1 MDLEKWKVFLAIA
14 EFGNLSAAASRMNIS
29 QSGASYT
36 IKQLENEVGFTLFSR
51 SKWKGME
58 LTPSGQLVYEQINN
72 LLQES
77 ERFTQTI
84 SKINGNLTGSLRIG
98 TFESIAITLLP
109 PILAAFQKDFPKID
123 IYIKEGDN
131 DYLER
136 ALRSQKVDLCF
147 SSYQH
152 RSGFHWIDL
161 ALDPIMAILPSD
173 HPLAQQDTVPIQV
186 FNTEPFI
193 VSMNIYDYDVNNVL
207 RHSQIKPTNI
217 VCSSQNDH
225 TILALVKQKLGISLL
240 FERIIATE
248 TNALGLATGAVVAKL
263 TEPLFARKLGIALPS
278 LRNATPATQTFI
290 QYAKRMFPEL
300 LCASRTVNM
309 DNLSPIIP

>member
-1 MDLEKWKVFLAIA
+1 M
-14 EFGNLSAAASRMNIS
+14 
-29 QSGASYT
+29 T
-36 IKQLENEVGFTLFSR
+36 
-51 SKWKGME
+51 
-58 LTPSGQLVYEQINN
+58 LTPSGQLVYEQISG

-84 SKINGNLTGSLRIG
+84 SEIKGNLTGSLRIG

-109 PILAAFQKDFPKID
+109 PILDAFRRDFPHID

-136 ALRSQKVDLCF
+136 ALRDKKVDLCF
-147 SSYQH
+147 SSKQQ
-152 RSGFHWIDL
+152 RSGFQWIDL
-161 ALDPIMAILPSD
+161 ALDPIMAVLPSD
-173 HPLAQQDTVPIQV
+173 HPLAQNDAIPIQL

-193 VSMNIYDYDVNNVL
+193 VTMNIYDYDVNNVL

-248 TNALGLATGAVVAKL
+248 TSPLGLADGAVVAKP
-263 TEPLFARKLGIALPS
+263 TEPLFARKLGITLPS
-278 LRNATPATQTFI
+278 LRNAAPATQTFI
-290 QYAKRMFPEL
+290 KYARKMVPEIL
-300 LCASRTVNM
+300 RASRTFDM
-309 DNLSPIIP
+309 DELSPIIP